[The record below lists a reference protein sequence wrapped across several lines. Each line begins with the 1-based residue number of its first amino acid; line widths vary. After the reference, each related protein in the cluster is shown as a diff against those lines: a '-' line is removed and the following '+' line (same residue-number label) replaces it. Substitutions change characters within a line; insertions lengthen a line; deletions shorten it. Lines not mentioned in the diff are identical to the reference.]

1 MGKLRFLNAGES
13 HGPALT
19 AIIEGIPSNLKIS
32 SEYINNELARR
43 QKGYGR
49 GGRMKI
55 EKDKV
60 KILSG
65 VRFGYTLGSP
75 ITLMVENKDWQN
87 WTDIM
92 SIEGQP
98 VDKREI
104 TNPRPG
110 HADLVGG
117 IKYGFEDLRNVL
129 ERASARETTTRVAV
143 GAVCKQLLE
152 DIGIKIGSYV
162 VSIGNLSVK
171 DKIKDIPLEERA
183 KIAENSEVRIP
194 IPEED
199 EKFKQLIDEA
209 KKEGESLGGTFEV
222 FAIGVPMGLGS
233 YTQWDRR
240 LDGKIAQA
248 MMSIQAMK
256 AVEIGEGFSLSERFG
271 SQAHDEIFWDEEK
284 GFYHKTNRAG
294 GLEGGMTN
302 GEPII
307 VRVGMKPIPTLMR
320 KKSLQSVNIKTK
332 EPFDAA
338 KERSDVTAVP
348 AAAVVGEAMLA
359 IVLADA
365 VLEKFGNDNWI
376 EIKKRIEEYKE
387 YTKTYPEGI

>member
-1 MGKLRFLNAGES
+1 MGVLRFLNAGES

-19 AIIEGIPSNLKIS
+19 AIIEGMPSHLEIS
-32 SEYINNELARR
+32 HEYINKELARR
-43 QKGYGR
+43 QQGYGR

-60 KILSG
+60 EILSG
-65 VRFGYTLGSP
+65 VRFGKTLGSP
-75 ITLMVENKDWQN
+75 ITLMIRNKDWEN

-92 SIEGQP
+92 AIEGEP
-98 VDKREI
+98 VDKRKI

-117 IKYGFEDLRNVL
+117 IKYGFDDLRNVL

-143 GAVCKQLLE
+143 GAVCKKLLE

-162 VSIGNLSVK
+162 VSIGELSVK
-171 DKIKDIPLEERA
+171 ELIQEIPLEERFRL
-183 KIAENSEVRIP
+183 AEQSVVRTP
-194 IPEED
+194 VPSED
-199 EKFKQLIDEA
+199 EKFKKLIDMA
-209 KKEGESLGGTFEV
+209 KEEGESLGGVFEV
-222 FAIGVPMGLGS
+222 FATGVPVGLGS
-233 YTQWDRR
+233 HVQWDRR
-240 LDGKIAQA
+240 LDGRIAQA
-248 MMSIQAMK
+248 FMSIQAIK
-256 AVEIGEGFSLSERFG
+256 GVEIGEGFELAKKFG
-271 SQAHDEIFWDEEK
+271 SQAHDEIFWDKER

-294 GLEGGMTN
+294 GIEGGISN

-307 VRVGMKPIPTLMR
+307 VRAAMKPIPTLMR
-320 KKSLQSVNIKTK
+320 KKSLHSVDIKTK
-332 EPFDAA
+332 QPFDAA

-359 IVLADA
+359 IVLAQA

-376 EIKKRIEEYKE
+376 EIKERINQYIQ
-387 YTKTYPEGI
+387 YTKQF

>member
-1 MGKLRFLNAGES
+1 MGVIRFLNAGES

-19 AIIEGIPSNLKIS
+19 AIIEGFPSNVKIS
-32 SEYINNELARR
+32 VDYINNELSRR

-55 EKDKV
+55 EKDRAE
-60 KILSG
+60 ILSG

-75 ITLMVENKDWQN
+75 ITLMIRNKDWEN

-92 SIEGQP
+92 AIEGEP
-98 VDKREI
+98 TDKREI

-117 IKYGFEDLRNVL
+117 IKYGFKDLRNVL

-162 VSIGNLSVK
+162 VSIGELSVK
-171 DKIKDIPLEERA
+171 DIIEPIPLEKRA
-183 KIAENSEVRIP
+183 EIAEESEVRIP
-194 IPEED
+194 VPEED
-199 EKFKQLIDEA
+199 EKFKKLIDFA
-209 KKEGESLGGTFEV
+209 KEEGESLGGVFEV
-222 FAIGVPMGLGS
+222 FATGVPIGLGS
-233 YTQWDRR
+233 YVQWDRR
-240 LDGKIAQA
+240 LDGRIAQA

-256 AVEIGEGFSLSERFG
+256 GVEIGEGFRLAEKFG
-271 SQAHDEIFWDEEK
+271 SMAHDEIFYNSEK

-294 GLEGGMTN
+294 GIEGGVTN
-302 GEPII
+302 GEPIL
-307 VRVGMKPIPTLMR
+307 VRVAMKPIPTLMR
-320 KKSLQSVNIKTK
+320 KKSLHSVNIKTK

-359 IVLADA
+359 IVLANA
-365 VLEKFGNDNWI
+365 VVEKFGNDNWI
-376 EIKKRIEEYKE
+376 EIKKRIEEYRR
-387 YTKTYPEGI
+387 YTKEF

>member
-1 MGKLRFLNAGES
+1 MGSIRFLNAGES

-19 AIIEGIPSNLKIS
+19 AIIEGFPSNVRIS

-60 KILSG
+60 EILSG

-75 ITLMVENKDWQN
+75 ITLMIKNKDWEN

-92 SIEGQP
+92 AVEGQP
-98 VDKREI
+98 TDKKEI

-117 IKYGFEDLRNVL
+117 IKYGFSDLRNVL

-162 VSIGNLSVK
+162 VSIGELSVR
-171 DKIKDIPLEERA
+171 DILNEIPLEERA
-183 KIAENSEVRIP
+183 KKAELSEVRIP
-194 IPEED
+194 FPEED
-199 EKFKQLIDEA
+199 EKFKKLIDFA
-209 KKEGESLGGTFEV
+209 KEEGESLGGVFEV
-222 FAIGVPMGLGS
+222 FATGVPVGLGS
-233 YTQWDRR
+233 HVHWDRR
-240 LDGKIAQA
+240 LDGRIAQA
-248 MMSIQAMK
+248 IMSIQAIK
-256 AVEIGEGFSLSERFG
+256 GVEIGEGFRLAEKFG
-271 SQAHDEIFWDEEK
+271 SQAHDEIFYDREK

-294 GLEGGMTN
+294 GIEGGITN

-307 VRVGMKPIPTLMR
+307 VRAAMKPIPTLMR

-359 IVLADA
+359 IVLANA
-365 VLEKFGNDNWI
+365 VVEKFGNDNWI
-376 EIKKRIEEYKE
+376 EIKKRIQEYIK
-387 YTKTYPEGI
+387 YTKEF

>member
-1 MGKLRFLNAGES
+1 LGVLRFLNAGES

-19 AIIEGIPSNLKIS
+19 AIIEGLPSNLKVS
-32 SEYINNELARR
+32 SDYINKELSRR

-65 VRFGYTLGSP
+65 LRFGYTLGSP
-75 ITLMVENKDWQN
+75 LTLMIENKDWEN

-92 SIEGQP
+92 SIEGNP

-162 VSIGNLSVK
+162 ISIGNLSIRE
-171 DKIKDIPLEERA
+171 KISDIPIEKRA
-183 KIAENSEVRIP
+183 ELAENSEVRIP
-194 IPEED
+194 LPEED
-199 EKFKQLIDEA
+199 DNFKTLIDQA
-209 KKEGESLGGTFEV
+209 KKEGESLGGIFEV
-222 FAIGVPMGLGS
+222 FATGVFPGLGS
-233 YTQWDRR
+233 YVQWDRR

-256 AVEIGEGFSLSERFG
+256 AVEIGEGFLLSEKLG
-271 SQAHDEIFWDEEK
+271 SQAHDEIFWNEER

-294 GLEGGMTN
+294 GIEGGMTN
-302 GEPII
+302 GEPIL

-359 IVLADA
+359 IVLAGA

-376 EIKKRIEEYKE
+376 EIKKRINDYKE
-387 YTKTYPEGI
+387 SVKHFPE

>member
-1 MGKLRFLNAGES
+1 MGNLRFLNAGES

-32 SEYINNELARR
+32 VEDINKDLARR
-43 QKGYGR
+43 QQGYGR

-55 EKDKV
+55 EKDKAE
-60 KILSG
+60 ILSG

-75 ITLMVENKDWQN
+75 ITLMIRNKDWEN

-92 SIEGQP
+92 AVEGEP
-98 VDKREI
+98 TDKREI
-104 TNPRPG
+104 FNPRPG

-117 IKYGFEDLRNVL
+117 IKYGFYDLRNVL

-143 GAVCKQLLE
+143 GAVCKALLR
-152 DIGIKIGSYV
+152 DIGIEIGSYV
-162 VSIGNLSVK
+162 ISIGELSVK
-171 DKIKDIPLEERA
+171 ELIHLIPLEKRA
-183 KIAENSEVRIP
+183 ELAEKSEVRIP

-199 EKFKQLIDEA
+199 EKFKELIDLA
-209 KKEGESLGGTFEV
+209 KKEGESLGGIFEV
-222 FAIGVPMGLGS
+222 FATGVPIGLGS
-233 YTQWDRR
+233 YVQWDRR

-256 AVEIGEGFSLSERFG
+256 GVEIGDGFELSKKFG
-271 SQAHDEIFWDEEK
+271 SQAHDEIFYDPEK
-284 GFYHKTNRAG
+284 GFYHGSNHAG
-294 GLEGGMTN
+294 GLEGGVTN
-302 GEPII
+302 GEPIL

-320 KKSLQSVNIKTK
+320 HKSLRSVNIKTK
-332 EPFDAA
+332 EQFLAA

-365 VLEKFGNDNWI
+365 ILEKFGNDNWK
-376 EIKKRIEEYKE
+376 EIKERINEYRE
-387 YTKTYPEGI
+387 YTKKF

>member
-1 MGKLRFLNAGES
+1 MGRLRFLNAGES

-19 AIIEGIPSNLKIS
+19 AIIEGMPSNLKLS
-32 SEYINNELARR
+32 HEDINKELARR

-55 EKDKV
+55 EKDKAE
-60 KILSG
+60 ILSG
-65 VRFGYTLGSP
+65 IRFGYTLGTP
-75 ITLMVENKDWQN
+75 ITLMVRNKDWEN

-92 SIEGQP
+92 AVEGEP
-98 VDKREI
+98 TDKREI
-104 TNPRPG
+104 SNPRPG

-117 IKYGFEDLRNVL
+117 IKYGFYDLRNVL

-143 GAVCKQLLE
+143 GAVCKALLR
-152 DIGIKIGSYV
+152 DIGINIGSYV
-162 VSIGNLSVK
+162 VSIGELSVREL
-171 DKIKDIPLEERA
+171 IEPIPLEERA
-183 KIAENSEVRIP
+183 KFAEESEVRIP
-194 IPEED
+194 VPSED
-199 EKFKQLIDEA
+199 DKFKRLIDLA
-209 KKEGESLGGTFEV
+209 KEEGESLGGIFEV
-222 FAIGVPMGLGS
+222 FATGVPMGLGT
-233 YTQWDRR
+233 YAQWDRR
-240 LDGKIAQA
+240 LDGRIAQA

-256 AVEIGEGFSLSERFG
+256 GVEIGDGFELAKKFG
-271 SQAHDEIFWDEEK
+271 SQAHDEIFYDEEK
-284 GFYHKTNRAG
+284 GFYHKTNHAG

-302 GEPII
+302 GNPII

-320 KKSLQSVNIKTK
+320 KKSLRSVNVRTK

-365 VLEKFGNDNWI
+365 ILEKFGNDNWI
-376 EIKKRIEEYKE
+376 EIKKRIQEYVE
-387 YTKTYPEGI
+387 YTKKY

>member
-1 MGKLRFLNAGES
+1 LGLLRFLNAGES

-19 AIIEGIPSNLKIS
+19 AIIEGMPSNLKIS
-32 SEYINNELARR
+32 SDYINNELARR

-55 EKDKV
+55 EKDRV

-98 VDKREI
+98 VEKREI

-143 GAVCKQLLE
+143 GAICKQLLE

-162 VSIGNLSVK
+162 VSIGNLSVREE
-171 DKIKDIPLEERA
+171 INEIPLEKRA
-183 KIAENSEVRIP
+183 EIAEKSEVRIP
-194 IPEED
+194 IPERDED
-199 EKFKQLIDEA
+199 FKNLIDKA
-209 KKEGESLGGTFEV
+209 KKEGESLGGIFEV
-222 FAIGVPMGLGS
+222 FATGVFPGLGS
-233 YTQWDRR
+233 YVHWDRR

-256 AVEIGEGFSLSERFG
+256 AVEIGEGFSLSEKFG
-271 SQAHDEIFWDEEK
+271 SEAHDEIFWDKEK

-294 GLEGGMTN
+294 GIEGGMTN

-307 VRVGMKPIPTLMR
+307 VRVGMKPIPTLMK

-359 IVLADA
+359 IVLAGA

-376 EIKKRIEEYKE
+376 EIKKRIQEYK
-387 YTKTYPEGI
+387 KDIKNYPQ

>member
-1 MGKLRFLNAGES
+1 MGVLRFLNAGES

-19 AIIEGIPSNLKIS
+19 AIIEGMPSNLKIS
-32 SEYINNELARR
+32 SDYINNELARR

-55 EKDKV
+55 EKDKA

-65 VRFGYTLGSP
+65 IRFGYTLGSP
-75 ITLMVENKDWQN
+75 ITLMIENKDWEN

-117 IKYGFEDLRNVL
+117 VKYGFEDLRNVL

-171 DKIKDIPLEERA
+171 DKIQDIPLEERA
-183 KIAENSEVRIP
+183 QIAENSEVRIP
-194 IPEED
+194 VPEED
-199 EKFKQLIDEA
+199 ERFKQLIDEA
-209 KKEGESLGGTFEV
+209 KKEGESLGGIFEV
-222 FAIGVPMGLGS
+222 FATGVPMGLGS
-233 YTQWDRR
+233 YVQWDRR

-256 AVEIGEGFSLSERFG
+256 AVEIGEGFSLSEKFG
-271 SQAHDEIFWDEEK
+271 SKAHDEIFWDEEK

-302 GEPII
+302 GEPIL

-359 IVLADA
+359 IVLAGA
-365 VLEKFGNDNWI
+365 VLEKFGNDNWL
-376 EIKKRIEEYKE
+376 EIKERIKEYKE
-387 YTKTYPEGI
+387 SIKKYPQ

>member
-1 MGKLRFLNAGES
+1 MGRLRFLNAGES

-32 SEYINNELARR
+32 SDYINKELARR

-75 ITLMVENKDWQN
+75 ITLMVENKDWEN

-92 SIEGQP
+92 AIEGEP
-98 VDKREI
+98 VDKRQI

-162 VSIGNLSVK
+162 VSIGNLSIREK
-171 DKIKDIPLEERA
+171 LENIPLEKRA
-183 KIAENSEVRIP
+183 EVAEKSEVRIP

-209 KKEGESLGGTFEV
+209 KKEGESLGGIFEV
-222 FAIGVPMGLGS
+222 FATGVPIGLGS
-233 YTQWDRR
+233 HVQWDRR
-240 LDGKIAQA
+240 LDGRIAQA

-256 AVEIGEGFSLSERFG
+256 AVEIGEGFGLSQKFG
-271 SQAHDEIFWDEEK
+271 SQAHDEIFWDKEK

-294 GLEGGMTN
+294 GIEGGITN

-320 KKSLQSVNIKTK
+320 KKSLQSVDIKTK
-332 EPFDAA
+332 QPFDAA

-365 VLEKFGNDNWI
+365 ILEKFGNDNWI
-376 EIKKRIEEYKE
+376 QIKQRMENYKKYVKE
-387 YTKTYPEGI
+387 YP